1 MFARIDPTTTVLAAL
16 SLALAACGGAENTAT
31 LHLMDAPP
39 EGVTAVK
46 ITVAAMQ
53 VHVVPSRDGTSAAGD
68 ASIDDDDRDDDRDD
82 DDDDDDSEWRSLSV
96 GRQIDLV
103 QRQGET
109 AAEVLGELGLPEG
122 KITQLRL
129 VLDTSD
135 PENNVA
141 TFRGEDCALD
151 VAKVAKKGIK
161 IPHAFKAFRARADGR
176 TSVWVDFE
184 LDKSM
189 KRSGD
194 CFELEPKLKLHKVK
208 LDDDDFVF

>member
-1 MFARIDPTTTVLAAL
+1 MFERLNPTTTTLAAAAL
-16 SLALAACGGAENTAT
+16 SVAFAACGGGENTAT

-46 ITVAAMQ
+46 LTVAAMQ
-53 VHVVPSRDGTSAAGD
+53 LHVVPGKDGPSSSSAAD
-68 ASIDDDDRDDDRDD
+68 DDSIDDHEDA
-82 DDDDDDSEWRSLSV
+82 WRSLTV

-103 QRQGET
+103 QHQGET
-109 AAEVLGELGLPEG
+109 AADVLGELGLPEG
-122 KITQLRL
+122 KITQIRL
-129 VLDTSD
+129 VLDTSE
-135 PENNVA
+135 PANNVA
-141 TFRGEDCALD
+141 TFRGADCTLD

-161 IPHAFKAFRARADGR
+161 IPHAFKAFQARADGR

-184 LDKSM
+184 LDKSL
-189 KRSGD
+189 KSSGD